1 MLALD
6 TSGTAETTFPSLSAE
21 AEGEGLVE
29 KDIRDRF
36 KKMCEG
42 YFENVA
48 KKLVLEH
55 KVSRFRFSSRGLLTA
70 VQRLQEQDRR
80 NHEAY
85 IRSGEIFE
93 DRQQAYEKMTKSY
106 EKLLA
111 SSQTYVLRMYI
122 YITFALKELTTRL
135 SELLYLPMPSL
146 PSSSSTGNSIQIG
159 TNTGALLSDDA
170 EEAAFAALGGKWED
184 EEERRFFEDIQ
195 DLREIVPKSI
205 LGIEASKDVLKDVDE
220 SDAEA
225 KKNAEDEEVKR
236 LQEELA
242 GLEAPDGAFR
252 VNGKADL
259 QEVAEEEEDDGYG
272 ILLLASFPSMTQL
285 DIVWQRRYPYT
296 FYSKGGFAS
305 DYTDSCPTGSLAT
318 THRSACA
325 FAGLYEP
332 HPHRPSRC

>member
-1 MLALD
+1 M
-6 TSGTAETTFPSLSAE
+6 
-21 AEGEGLVE
+21 
-29 KDIRDRF
+29 
-36 KKMCEG
+36 M
-42 YFENVA
+42 
-48 KKLVLEH
+48 
-55 KVSRFRFSSRGLLTA
+55 
-70 VQRLQEQDRR
+70 QRLQEQDRR

-111 SSQTYVLRMYI
+111 SSQTYVLKMYVFHI
-122 YITFALKELTTRL
+122 VLKGLTTRL

-159 TNTGALLSDDA
+159 TNAGGLLSDDA

-205 LGIEASKDVLKDVDE
+205 LGIEASKEVLKEVDE

-242 GLEAPDGAFR
+242 GLEAADGTFR

-259 QEVAEEEEDDGYG
+259 QEVAEEEDDRYE
-272 ILLLASFPSMTQL
+272 ILLLASFPWMTQVN
-285 DIVWQRRYPYT
+285 IASQRRYPYT

-305 DYTDSCPTGSLAT
+305 DHTDSCPTGSLAT